1 MKQAG
6 SIDQKVEETDTG
18 LFEAKTE
25 ENQKPVVAF
34 EETGCVEGSWEKDDH
49 ENMIPSENTNVKK
62 EHDTLMNGL
71 IQREWRQILGGMVFI
86 RRSEVLIRGLTII
99 LPVIFL

>member
-62 EHDTLMNGL
+62 GVTFRKIWFTGVD
-71 IQREWRQILGGMVFI
+71 I
-86 RRSEVLIRGLTII
+86 RRDTKICHGYAYDNISNISRNII
-99 LPVIFL
+99 KI